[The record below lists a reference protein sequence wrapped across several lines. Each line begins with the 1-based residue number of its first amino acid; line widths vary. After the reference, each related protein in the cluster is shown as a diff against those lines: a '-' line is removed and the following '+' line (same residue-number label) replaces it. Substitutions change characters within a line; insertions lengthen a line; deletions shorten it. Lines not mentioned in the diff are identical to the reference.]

1 MKERVYVDVLVIG
14 RNRAAFTSAIYCSRA
29 NAKTII
35 LDTYME
41 EDTHIKEINSLKF
54 IALAGN
60 KDTESL
66 QIKAEEF
73 GANFEEF
80 KSIKKIFL
88 TGETK
93 IIETEKYSYV
103 AKAIIITV
111 GNNKERFEI
120 PSEKKFRGR
129 GIYYNEFLEI
139 EKFKGKSVA
148 IIGEG
153 HSCIEEA
160 LYLSKVAKKVVI
172 IKKSKNIECS
182 FLVKREFEKVNNIS
196 ILSNYELFDV
206 FGRDCVEG
214 IYLNEIN
221 GNKKKRMK
229 IDAIFG
235 CFGKKP
241 NLYDRNIN
249 LEHRD
254 DGYIKVDENM
264 ATNIKGIFAAGG
276 AIEKVLDEIPTDI
289 NNATIA
295 ALSAIKYLN

>member
-1 MKERVYVDVLVIG
+1 MKERVYVDILIIG
-14 RNRAAFTSAIYCSRA
+14 KNRAAFTSAIYCSRA
-29 NAKTII
+29 NAKTVV
-35 LDTYME
+35 LDKYTE
-41 EDTHIKEINSLKF
+41 EDTYIKEMNSLKF
-54 IALAGN
+54 ITLAGN

-66 QIKAEEF
+66 QIKAKEF
-73 GANFEEF
+73 GANFEDF
-80 KSIKKIFL
+80 KSIEKMFL
-88 TGETK
+88 TDETK
-93 IIETEKYSYV
+93 IIETEKCSYI

-111 GNNKERFEI
+111 GNDKEKFDI
-120 PSEKKFRGR
+120 PSEKKFRGN

-153 HSCIEEA
+153 HSCVEEA

-182 FLVKREFEKVNNIS
+182 LLAKRELERVDNVA
-196 ILSNYELFDV
+196 ILNNYELVDA
-206 FGRDCVEG
+206 FGHDSLKG
-214 IYLNEIN
+214 IYLREVNT
-221 GNKKKRMK
+221 GKRKRKK

-241 NLYDRNIN
+241 NLYDRDVN
-249 LEHRD
+249 LEHRN
-254 DGYIKVDENM
+254 DGYIKVDKNM

-295 ALSAIKYLN
+295 ALSAIEYLN

>member
-1 MKERVYVDVLVIG
+1 MKERVYVDILIIG
-14 RNRAAFTSAIYCSRA
+14 KNRAAFTSAIYCSRA
-29 NAKTII
+29 NAKTVI
-35 LDTYME
+35 LDKYME
-41 EDTHIKEINSLKF
+41 EDTHIKAINSLKF
-54 IALAGN
+54 ITLAGN

-73 GANFEEF
+73 GAIFENF
-80 KSIKKIFL
+80 KSIEKMFL
-88 TGETK
+88 TDEIK
-93 IIETEKYSYV
+93 IIETEKYSYI

-111 GNNKERFEI
+111 GNTNERFEI
-120 PSEKKFRGR
+120 PSEKKFRGH

-139 EKFKGKSVA
+139 ERFKGKSVA

-153 HSCIEEA
+153 HSCVEEA
-160 LYLSKVAKKVVI
+160 LYLSKVAKKVIV
-172 IKKSKNIECS
+172 IKKSECLECS
-182 FLVKREFEKVNNIS
+182 FLARRELEKVNNIS

-206 FGRDCVEG
+206 FGHDYVEG

-221 GNKKKRMK
+221 SNKRRKMK
-229 IDAIFG
+229 IDAVFG

-241 NLYDRNIN
+241 NLYDRCIN

-264 ATNIKGIFAAGG
+264 ATNIRGIFAAGG
-276 AIEKVLDEIPTDI
+276 AVEKVLDEIPTDI